1 MGITQHEV
9 LKKENKLL
17 KKRIKIMELGQKP
30 SEKEAKKIYEIEKV
44 MALTVFKKYYPN
56 ASIVFNE
63 PKPIEEVVVEEE
75 PKGPSEEEL
84 LAIKLEEEKAAKKAE
99 LEAQLA
105 ALNDES

>member
-1 MGITQHEV
+1 M
-9 LKKENKLL
+9 KEAQ
-17 KKRIKIMELGQKP
+17 GP

-44 MALTVFKKYYPN
+44 MALTVFKKYYPD

-84 LAIKLEEEKAAKKAE
+84 AAIRLEEEKAVKKAELEAHYIKKAE
-99 LEAQLA
+99 LEAQLK
-105 ALNDES
+105 ALDES